1 MPPETLSITQHF
13 RTSVSGRTPAL
24 SSIREGELALNI
36 ADGKIFLKN
45 PVNELVSF
53 YNHSYYEDVMTIV
66 RTNSAVWI
74 NKASD
79 VVVNMDSALWKTDFV
94 NNANYI
100 GKALLGTPEDESE
113 WHIKKITLNTAGS
126 VISTTSAS
134 AVSWNDRLT
143 ANYI

>member
-1 MPPETLSITQHF
+1 MPSEIISITQHR

-24 SSIREGELALNI
+24 SSIREGELAVNI
-36 ADGKIFLKN
+36 TDGKIFLKT
-45 PVNELVSF
+45 PINELVSF

-66 RTNSAVWI
+66 QTNSAAWI
-74 NKASD
+74 NGVDD
-79 VVVNMDSALWKTDFV
+79 VVVNVDSASWKTDFV

-100 GKALLGTPEDESE
+100 GKALPGTSEDASA
-113 WHIKKITLNTAGS
+113 WYIKKITLNTAGS

-134 AVSWNDRLT
+134 VVSWNDRLT